1 MVLQYLRQNN
11 NNLDSTALRMI
22 IKEIEMQEKTPNYD
36 QIIKSVVPEARERIK
51 QAQYMR
57 LNDLTRLH

>member
-1 MVLQYLRQNN
+1 
-11 NNLDSTALRMI
+11 MI
-22 IKEIEMQEKTPNYD
+22 INDIEMQEKSPNYD
-36 QIIKSVVPEARERIK
+36 QIIKNAVPEARERIK